1 MQERARPICRE
12 TLPKGPKGGQIL
24 PNWTGVSVTLAQRRN
39 KRLASNTG
47 PTIRDFAA
55 MRAVYTDYFD
65 AAKLARM
72 NVQPWCLRM
81 G

>member
-1 MQERARPICRE
+1 MQERARPIYRE

-47 PTIRDFAA
+47 PKIRDFAA
-55 MRAVYTDYFD
+55 VKAVYAEYFE
-65 AAKLARM
+65 AAKLART
-72 NVQPWCLRM
+72 NVQPWCLRT